1 MNRYLPLGGALAAIV
16 LVSLRLPAQAPADAG
31 PPMPYEDLGACPFEG
46 CVYRQWTA
54 NRVVAIRVER
64 RTGARVAFRLKKGE
78 KVTAVNGMVVTTRP
92 GRVEFGQP
100 QDIETADG
108 RIRVAPGQTLYL
120 LTYEGEGYTKAWFN
134 GRLYRSVD
142 TQHFYNGV
150 CDFNPGRCTG
160 KIVEKGQVEWWV
172 QIRNAT
178 GRVGWTDEPE
188 AFEGK
193 NAIGGALQN

>member
-1 MNRYLPLGGALAAIV
+1 MKFRV
-16 LVSLRLPAQAPADAG
+16 RSSKFEVSLLHVQLFRILRPLHDELEARAGILPHQLVD
-31 PPMPYEDLGACPFEG
+31 D
-46 CVYRQWTA
+46 
-54 NRVVAIRVER
+54 AIRVER
-64 RTGARVAFRLKKGE
+64 RTGARVAFQLKKGE
-78 KVTAVNGMVVTTRP
+78 KVTAVNGVVVTIRA
-92 GRVEFGQP
+92 GRVEFSQP
-100 QDIETADG
+100 QDIDTADG

-188 AFEGK
+188 AFDGK
-193 NAIGGALQN
+193 NAIGGTLQN